1 MNSMVEQSA
10 TSAPP
15 RAAARGRLRIV
26 FLGNAYNPVSVQCAR
41 ALAQAGH
48 HVTLAAYEPVSRGLL
63 KLTKDSWRKYGASF
77 VIRKAATLLRCRT
90 RLGLRSLGLRLSGAE
105 SLPELAAAE
114 GLATLTMSNPN
125 DASFLAAVRQVETD
139 LIVVAA
145 FSRILK
151 KGIIETPPLG
161 CLNVHAS
168 YLPKYRGPN
177 PLYWVLAN
185 REAKT
190 GVTVHFVD
198 EGIDTGPIVLQR
210 ELDILPAED
219 ERSLLRRC
227 AQVAAE
233 LLPQAVARVAQ
244 GDVVATPQDEAQ
256 ASYYPQP
263 PRGASLL

>member
-1 MNSMVEQSA
+1 MNATIEHSV
-10 TSAPP
+10 TSAP
-15 RAAARGRLRIV
+15 RAAEARGRLRIV

-48 HVTLAAYEPVSRGLL
+48 EVVLAAYEPVSRGLF
-63 KLTKDSWRKYGASF
+63 KLTKDSWRKYGARF
-77 VIRKAATLLRCRT
+77 VIRKAATLLRCRA
-90 RLGLRSLGLRLSGAE
+90 RLGLRSLGFRFHSSE
-105 SLPELAAAE
+105 SLPELAAAA
-114 GLATLTMSNPN
+114 GLSTLRMSNPN
-125 DASFLAAVRQVETD
+125 HASFLAAVRQVQAD

-151 KGIIETPPLG
+151 KEIIETPALG

-168 YLPKYRGPN
+168 FLPKYRGPN

-185 REAKT
+185 KEAKT

-198 EGIDTGPIVLQR
+198 EGVDTGPIVLQR

-227 AQVAAE
+227 AQLAAE
-233 LLPQAVARVAQ
+233 LLPLAVASVAQ
-244 GDVVATPQDEAQ
+244 GAVAATPQDETQ